1 MKFRLFLFTLLLV
14 PARAADVLLVGT
26 AETELAFVRA
36 TAFKPFH
43 ARFDIPFDEAKTFV
57 AADLA
62 ARKVVIFARGA
73 AVADAAA
80 LQAWVERGG
89 TLLAFSSAWPAGLL
103 PAARVVDLGADP
115 TQVPGDLRLVKLAER
130 LTALV
135 DSAKP
140 ATVPTKREAWGY
152 TPLGAPAKRPERT
165 EPLAAKRALPALR
178 HERPATGAA
187 LTLVLEG
194 KARCVIV
201 LPAKPSSALRTA
213 ADELVDAL
221 ARIAGATVQVVV
233 EGAKVEGDT
242 VRIIL
247 GAVEGLPPA
256 VAARVKA
263 LPAEGFFQLTRGRT
277 LYIAGSDAA
286 PNGLALTGTAHGVY
300 DFIER
305 QLGVRWMWP
314 GEGGTAFPRRAT
326 ISIPPLDIEDAP
338 AFAVRKLRNY
348 GGVSGP
354 ADKPVVSLEDRVKV
368 ALNALGRPD
377 LRAYAA
383 KHAEATPWFARQRLG
398 QSQRVSFGHAY
409 NDYAE
414 RFAGEHP
421 DWFALQPDGTRAVTK
436 VRPRLDKENSGLI
449 AQAARDALREL
460 DADPLLSM
468 ASLTPNDGGASAW
481 DLDAGARA
489 LDPVDAPPITL
500 PIRLGG
506 LKVTLPYVSMTDRM
520 VTFYNGVAEEVQ
532 RLRPGTVL
540 GASAYSAYRTAPSR
554 AVPHSQLAFTFVGLV
569 YFDESTRQ
577 RDRRSWDGWAA
588 AGNALMLRPN
598 ALHSGHG
605 LPGVFVTKLGE
616 DLRHCYE
623 TMMFGADFDSII
635 HHWSTQGLNYYVL
648 AKLLWNPAA
657 DVPALVEDY
666 CRAGFGSAA
675 PEVKHYFA
683 QLEVLTSELA
693 AGIAGDIAGEL
704 RAEEDEPVRGLD
716 PDSIYA
722 VIPKYYGPARLAPL
736 RATLTRAT
744 AAAKSGASGSG
755 AEVLRRIAFLGRGL
769 DYAEQQANVFALVN
783 DRKRDGAALASA
795 VRERQALFQDIYD
808 RDYFAVGFPRL
819 LFKEQAV
826 GAIKAALP
834 RAGAK

>member
-1 MKFRLFLFTLLLV
+1 MKRLLFVFSLLLAPV
-14 PARAADVLLVGT
+14 GAADVLLVGT
-26 AETELAFVRA
+26 AEPELAFVRA

-43 ARFDIPFDEAKTFV
+43 ARFDIPFDEAKTLA

-62 ARKVVIFARGA
+62 ARKVVILARGA
-73 AVADAAA
+73 VVADAAA

-89 TLLAFSSAWPAGLL
+89 TLLAFSSALPPGLQ
-103 PAARVVDLGADP
+103 AVDLGADP
-115 TQVPGDLRLVKLAER
+115 TQVPGDLRLVKRAER
-130 LTALV
+130 LAALV
-135 DSAKP
+135 EAAKP
-140 ATVPTKREAWGY
+140 ETVPTKREPWGY
-152 TPLGAPAKRPERT
+152 TPLGAPAKGPERT
-165 EPLAAKRALPALR
+165 GPLAAKRPLPALR
-178 HERPATGAA
+178 HERVATGEA
-187 LTLVLEG
+187 LTLVQDG
-194 KARCVIV
+194 KARAVIV
-201 LPAKPSSALRTA
+201 LPAKPSSALRAA
-213 ADELVDAL
+213 ADDLVDAL
-221 ARIAGATVQVVV
+221 ARISGATVPIIAA
-233 EGAKVEGDT
+233 GAPVAGDT
-242 VRIIL
+242 VRIVL
-247 GAVEGLPPA
+247 GGDERWPSEV
-256 VAARVKA
+256 VARVKT
-263 LPAEGFFQLTRGRT
+263 LPPEGFVQRT
-277 LYIAGSDAA
+277 LGQAIHLAGSDVGQG
-286 PNGLALTGTAHGVY
+286 GLALTGTAHGVY

-305 QLGVRWMWP
+305 QLGVRWLWP
-314 GEGGTAFPRRAT
+314 GEAGTVFPRRAT
-326 ISIPPLDIEDAP
+326 ITIPPLDIEDAP
-338 AFAVRKLRNY
+338 AFSVRRLRNY
-348 GGVSGP
+348 GGVSGS

-377 LRAYAA
+377 LRVYAA
-383 KHAEATPWFARQRLG
+383 KHAEANPWFSRLRLG
-398 QSQRVSFGHAY
+398 QSRRVSFGHAY
-409 NDYAE
+409 NDYVE

-421 DWFALQPDGTRAVTK
+421 EWFALQPDGTRAVTK
-436 VRPRLDKENSGLI
+436 VRPRLDKENPGLI

-481 DLDAGARA
+481 DLDAGARL

-540 GASAYSAYRTAPSR
+540 GASAYSAYRTPPLR
-554 AVPHSQLAFTFVGLV
+554 VVPHPQLAFTFVGLV

-616 DLRHCYE
+616 DLRHGYE

-657 DVPALVEDY
+657 DVPALVDDY
-666 CRAGFGSAA
+666 CCAGFGAAA
-675 PEVKHYFA
+675 PEVKSYFA
-683 QLEVLTSELA
+683 QLEALTSELA

-704 RAEEDEPVRGLD
+704 RAEEDEPARGLD

-736 RATLTRAT
+736 RATLAR
-744 AAAKSGASGSG
+744 AAAAARSGASGRE
-755 AEVLRRIAFLGRGL
+755 AEVLRRIVFLGRGL
-769 DYAEQQANVFALVN
+769 DYAEQQAKIYALVN
-783 DRKRDGAALASA
+783 DRKRDAAALAAA
-795 VRERQALFQDIYD
+795 VRERQAVFHDIYD
-808 RDYFAVGFPRL
+808 RDYFAIGFPRL
-819 LFKEQAV
+819 LFKEQGV
-826 GAIKAALP
+826 GVIKAALS

>member
-1 MKFRLFLFTLLLV
+1 MKLRFFIFTLLLV
-14 PARAADVLLVGT
+14 PAFAADVLLVGT
-26 AETELAFVRA
+26 AEAELAFVRA

-43 ARFDIPFDEAKTFV
+43 ARFDIPFDEAKTLTV
-57 AADLA
+57 SELT
-62 ARKVVIFARGA
+62 ARKVVVLARGA
-73 AVADAAA
+73 TVADVPA
-80 LQAWVERGG
+80 LNTWVHGGG
-89 TLLAFSSAWPAGLL
+89 TLLAFSSAL
-103 PAARVVDLGADP
+103 PSGVSSGDRTVDLGPDP
-115 TQVPGDLRLVKLAER
+115 TRVPGDLRLVKLAER
-130 LTALV
+130 LAALV
-135 DSAKP
+135 EAAKP

-152 TPLGAPAKRPERT
+152 TPLGAPVKRVDRT

-178 HERPATGAA
+178 HERPAAGAA
-187 LTLVLEG
+187 LTLVQAG
-194 KARCVIV
+194 NARCMIV
-201 LPAKPSSALRTA
+201 LPVKPSAALRAA
-213 ADELVDAL
+213 ADELMDAL
-221 ARIAGATVQVVV
+221 ARISGAMVQVVV
-233 EGAKVEGDT
+233 EGAPVAADT

-247 GAVEGLPPA
+247 GAEEGLPPA

-263 LPAEGFFQLTRGRT
+263 LPVEGFLQLTSGRT
-277 LYIAGSDAA
+277 LYIAGSDSA

-305 QLGVRWMWP
+305 QLGVRWLWP
-314 GEGGTAFPRRAT
+314 GDGGTVFPQRAT
-326 ISIPPLDIEDAP
+326 VTIPPLDIEDAP
-338 AFAVRKLRNY
+338 AFAVRRLRNY

-354 ADKPVVSLEDRVKV
+354 AEKPVISLEDRVKV

-377 LRAYAA
+377 LRVYAA
-383 KHAEATPWFARQRLG
+383 KHADANPWFARQRLG

-421 DWFALQPDGTRAVTK
+421 DWFALQPDGTRTATK
-436 VRPRLDKENSGLI
+436 ARPRLDKENPGLI
-449 AQAARDALREL
+449 AQAARDALHEL
-460 DADPLLSM
+460 DGDPLLSM

-489 LDPVDAPPITL
+489 LDPADAPPITL
-500 PIRLGG
+500 PIRVGG

-540 GASAYSAYRTAPSR
+540 GASAYSTYRTPPLR
-554 AVPHSQLAFTFVGLV
+554 VVPHPQLAFTFVGLV

-577 RDRRSWDGWAA
+577 RDRRSWDGWA

-616 DLRHCYE
+616 DLRHCYA

-657 DVPALVEDY
+657 DVPALVDDY
-666 CRAGFGSAA
+666 CRAGFGAAA
-675 PEVKHYFA
+675 PEVRSYFA
-683 QLEVLTSELA
+683 QLEALTSELA

-704 RAEEDEPVRGLD
+704 RAEEDEPARGLD

-736 RATLTRAT
+736 RATLARAA
-744 AAAKSGASGSG
+744 AAAKSRASGSE
-755 AEVLRRIAFLGRGL
+755 AEVLRRVAFLGRGL
-769 DYAEQQANVFALVN
+769 DYAEQQAKVFALVN
-783 DRKRDGAALASA
+783 DRNRDGAALAAA
-795 VRERQALFQDIYD
+795 VRERQAVFHDIYD
-808 RDYFAVGFPRL
+808 RDYFAIGFPRL
-819 LFKEQAV
+819 LFKEQGV